1 MRLDRDTLKQI
12 IHEVIT
18 TRPDEISCRQCFD
31 HLDHFAEI
39 TLVGVNASEAMPLVQ
54 DHLEHCGECKQ
65 EFEALL
71 LALEGFE
78 SDQKPPSIKDS
89 TKH

>member
-18 TRPDEISCRQCFD
+18 TRPDEISCGQCFD

-39 TLVGVNASEAMPLVQ
+39 TLVGMNAAEAMPLVQ
-54 DHLEHCGECKQ
+54 DHLEHCRECRQ

-78 SDQKPPSIKDS
+78 HDRRSANTTGSM
-89 TKH
+89 KH

>member
-18 TRPDEISCRQCFD
+18 TRPDEITCPQCFD
-31 HLDHFAEI
+31 HLDRFAEM
-39 TLVGVNASEAMPLVQ
+39 TLVGTNASEAMPLVQ
-54 DHLEHCGECKQ
+54 DHLEHCGECRQ

-78 SDQKPPSIKDS
+78 YEKVPHMGRNG

>member
-12 IHEVIT
+12 IQEVIT

-31 HLDHFAEI
+31 HLGHFAEI
-39 TLVGVNASEAMPLVQ
+39 KLVGMNAAAAMPLVQ
-54 DHLEHCGECKQ
+54 DHLEHCRECRQ

-71 LALEGFE
+71 AALEGFSSE
-78 SDQKPPSIKDS
+78 QHTAIAKDPP
-89 TKH
+89 

>member
-1 MRLDRDTLKQI
+1 MRLDKNTLTQI
-12 IHEVIT
+12 IQEVIT

-39 TLVGVNASEAMPLVQ
+39 TLIGINAAEAMPLVQ
-54 DHLEHCGECKQ
+54 DHLEHCGECRQ

-71 LALEGFE
+71 LALEGLE
-78 SDQKPPSIKDS
+78 SDHPSK
-89 TKH
+89 TM

>member
-1 MRLDRDTLKQI
+1 MRLDRRTLKQI

-18 TRPDEISCRQCFD
+18 TRPDEISCQQCFD

-39 TLVGVNASEAMPLVQ
+39 SLVGRHAAEAMPLIQ
-54 DHLEHCGECKQ
+54 DHLDHCGECRQ

-71 LALEGFE
+71 QALQGIE
-78 SDQKPPSIKDS
+78 SDTSA
-89 TKH
+89 

>member
-12 IHEVIT
+12 VYEVIT
-18 TRPDEISCRQCFD
+18 TRSDEISCRQCFD
-31 HLDHFAEI
+31 HLDHFAEMS
-39 TLVGVNASEAMPLVQ
+39 LVGINAAEAMPLVQ
-54 DHLEHCGECKQ
+54 DHLEHCGECRQ

-71 LALEGFE
+71 SALEGFE
-78 SDQKPPSIKDS
+78 SELLPPVARDA